1 MLHEGNN
8 CVLQVPIEHDP
19 MVTMDPLNLKQVRT
33 THSSR
38 DSSKWPIKQLLD
50 LKNGLGGHAKRV
62 IEGKQIW
69 NELGKWYSRKPIEE
83 TS

>member
-1 MLHEGNN
+1 
-8 CVLQVPIEHDP
+8 VLVGCG
-19 MVTMDPLNLKQVRT
+19 RA
-33 THSSR
+33 
-38 DSSKWPIKQLLD
+38 KQLLD